1 MTKQELNEKIKVQQ
15 EIISKAKAEINS
27 FVKEYIKSLPIKV
40 GDKCKDS
47 NGKVC
52 WIASIEPRLSSYFSF
67 SLLDVRVN
75 YAKKDGTRSNR
86 PQNPYCDV
94 EELIKI

>member
-1 MTKQELNEKIKVQQ
+1 MTKQELNKKVKVQQ

-40 GDKCKDS
+40 DDKCKDS

-52 WIASIEPRLSSYFSF
+52 WIASIEPTILSSYFG
-67 SLLDVRVN
+67 LVDVRVN

-94 EELIKI
+94 EELINI

>member
-1 MTKQELNEKIKVQQ
+1 MTKQELNEKVKVQQ
-15 EIISKAKAEINS
+15 EIISKAKDDINS
-27 FVKEYIKSLPIKV
+27 FVKEYIKSLPINV
-40 GDKCKDS
+40 DDKCKDS

-52 WIASIEPRLSSYFSF
+52 WIASIEPTRLSSYFG
-67 SLLDVRVN
+67 LVDVRVN

>member
-40 GDKCKDS
+40 NDKCKDS

-52 WIASIEPRLSSYFSF
+52 WIASIEPRSSSYFGF
-67 SLLDVRVN
+67 VDVRVN

-86 PQNPYCDV
+86 PQSPYCDV

>member
-1 MTKQELNEKIKVQQ
+1 MTKQELNEKVKVQQ

-40 GDKCKDS
+40 NDKCKDS

-52 WIASIEPRLSSYFSF
+52 WIASIEPRSSYCFGF
-67 SLLDVRVN
+67 VDVRVN

-86 PQNPYCDV
+86 PQSPYCNV

>member
-1 MTKQELNEKIKVQQ
+1 MTKQELNEKVKVQQ

-40 GDKCKDS
+40 DDKCKDS

-52 WIASIEPRLSSYFSF
+52 WIASIEPRLSSYFD
-67 SLLDVRVN
+67 LVDVRVN

>member
-1 MTKQELNEKIKVQQ
+1 MTKQELNEKVHVQL

-27 FVKEYIKSLPIKV
+27 VVTEYIESLPIKV
-40 GDKCKDS
+40 DDKCKDS

-52 WIASIEPRLSSYFSF
+52 WIASIEPRISVFGYV
-67 SLLDVRVN
+67 DVRVN

-86 PQNPYCDV
+86 SQSPYCKV
-94 EELIKI
+94 EELTKI

>member
-1 MTKQELNEKIKVQQ
+1 MTKQELNEKVKVQQ
-15 EIISKAKAEINS
+15 EIISKAKDDINS

-40 GDKCKDS
+40 DDKCKDS

-52 WIASIEPRLSSYFSF
+52 WIASIEPTRLSSYFG
-67 SLLDVRVN
+67 LVDVRVN

-86 PQNPYCDV
+86 PQSPYCNV

>member
-1 MTKQELNEKIKVQQ
+1 MTKQELNKKVKVQQ

-40 GDKCKDS
+40 DDKCKDS

-52 WIASIEPRLSSYFSF
+52 WIARH
-67 SLLDVRVN
+67 
-75 YAKKDGTRSNR
+75 
-86 PQNPYCDV
+86 
-94 EELIKI
+94 

>member
-1 MTKQELNEKIKVQQ
+1 MTKQELNENVKVQQ

-27 FVKEYIKSLPIKV
+27 FLKEYIKPLPIKV
-40 GDKCKDS
+40 DDKCKDS

-52 WIASIEPRLSSYFSF
+52 WIASIEPRLSSYFG
-67 SLLDVRVN
+67 LVDVRVN

-86 PQNPYCDV
+86 PQSPYCDV

>member
-40 GDKCKDS
+40 DDKCKDS

-52 WIASIEPRLSSYFSF
+52 WIASIEPTRLSSYFG
-67 SLLDVRVN
+67 LVDVRVN

-86 PQNPYCDV
+86 TQNLYCDLN
-94 EELIKI
+94 ELIKI

>member
-1 MTKQELNEKIKVQQ
+1 MTKQELNEKVKVQQ

-52 WIASIEPRLSSYFSF
+52 WIASIEPTRLSSYFG
-67 SLLDVRVN
+67 LVDVRVN

-86 PQNPYCDV
+86 TQNLYCDLK
-94 EELIKI
+94 ELIKI

>member
-1 MTKQELNEKIKVQQ
+1 MTKQELNEKVKVQQ

-40 GDKCKDS
+40 NDKCKDS

-52 WIASIEPRLSSYFSF
+52 WIASIEPSLSYCFGF
-67 SLLDVRVN
+67 VDVRVN

-86 PQNPYCDV
+86 TQNLYCSIK
-94 EELIKI
+94 ELIKI

>member
-1 MTKQELNEKIKVQQ
+1 MTKQELNEKVKVQQ
-15 EIISKAKAEINS
+15 EIISKAKDEINS

-40 GDKCKDS
+40 DDKCKDS

-52 WIASIEPRLSSYFSF
+52 WIASIEPRLSSYFS
-67 SLLDVRVN
+67 LVDVRVN
-75 YAKKDGTRSNR
+75 YAKQDGTRSNR
-86 PQNPYCDV
+86 SQIIYCDV

>member
-1 MTKQELNEKIKVQQ
+1 MTKQELNEKVKVQQ

-27 FVKEYIKSLPIKV
+27 VVKEYIKSLPIKV
-40 GDKCKDS
+40 DDKCKDS

-52 WIASIEPRLSSYFSF
+52 WIASIEPRLSSYFG
-67 SLLDVRVN
+67 LVDVRVN

-86 PQNPYCDV
+86 PQSPYCDV

>member
-1 MTKQELNEKIKVQQ
+1 MTKQELNEKVKVQQ
-15 EIISKAKAEINS
+15 EIISKAKDDINS

-40 GDKCKDS
+40 DDKCKDS

-52 WIASIEPRLSSYFSF
+52 WIASIEPSLSSYFGPV
-67 SLLDVRVN
+67 DVRVN

-86 PQNPYCDV
+86 PQSPYCDV

>member
-40 GDKCKDS
+40 DDKCKDS

-52 WIASIEPRLSSYFSF
+52 WIASIEPTRLSSYFG
-67 SLLDVRVN
+67 LVDVRVN

-86 PQNPYCDV
+86 TQNLYCSIK
-94 EELIKI
+94 ELIKI

>member
-1 MTKQELNEKIKVQQ
+1 MTKQELNEKVKVQQ

-27 FVKEYIKSLPIKV
+27 VVKEYIKSLPIKV
-40 GDKCKDS
+40 DDKCKDS

-52 WIASIEPRLSSYFSF
+52 WIASIEPRLSSYFG
-67 SLLDVRVN
+67 LVDVRVN

-86 PQNPYCDV
+86 LQILYCDV

>member
-1 MTKQELNEKIKVQQ
+1 MTKQELNEKVKVQQ

-40 GDKCKDS
+40 DDKCKDS

-52 WIASIEPRLSSYFSF
+52 WIASIEPRLSSYFD
-67 SLLDVRVN
+67 LVDVRVN

-86 PQNPYCDV
+86 PQIPYCDV

>member
-1 MTKQELNEKIKVQQ
+1 MTKQELNEKVKVQQ
-15 EIISKAKAEINS
+15 EIISKAKDEINS

-40 GDKCKDS
+40 DDKCKDS

-52 WIASIEPRLSSYFSF
+52 WIASIEPRLSSCFNPV
-67 SLLDVRVN
+67 DVRVN

-86 PQNPYCDV
+86 PQILYCDV
-94 EELIKI
+94 KELIKI

>member
-1 MTKQELNEKIKVQQ
+1 MTKQELNEKVKVQQ

-27 FVKEYIKSLPIKV
+27 FVKEYINSLPIKV
-40 GDKCKDS
+40 DDKCKDS

-52 WIASIEPRLSSYFSF
+52 WIDSIEPTRLSSYFG
-67 SLLDVRVN
+67 LVDVRVN

-86 PQNPYCDV
+86 TQNLYCDLN
-94 EELIKI
+94 ELIKI

>member
-1 MTKQELNEKIKVQQ
+1 MTKQELNEKVKVQQ
-15 EIISKAKAEINS
+15 EIISKANAEINS

-40 GDKCKDS
+40 DDKCKDS

-52 WIASIEPRLSSYFSF
+52 WIASIEPRLSSYFGF
-67 SLLDVRVN
+67 VDIRVN

-86 PQNPYCDV
+86 LQSPYCDV

>member
-1 MTKQELNEKIKVQQ
+1 MTKQELNEKIKVQH

-52 WIASIEPRLSSYFSF
+52 WIASIEPSLWSYFNPI
-67 SLLDVRVN
+67 DVRVN

-86 PQNPYCDV
+86 TQNLYCDLK
-94 EELIKI
+94 ELIKI

>member
-1 MTKQELNEKIKVQQ
+1 MTKQELNEKVKVQQ
-15 EIISKAKAEINS
+15 EIISKAKDEINS

-40 GDKCKDS
+40 DDKCKDS

-52 WIASIEPRLSSYFSF
+52 WIASIEPRLSSYFS
-67 SLLDVRVN
+67 LVDVRVN

-86 PQNPYCDV
+86 SQIIYCDV

>member
-1 MTKQELNEKIKVQQ
+1 MTKQELNEKVKVQQ
-15 EIISKAKAEINS
+15 EIISKAKDDINS

-40 GDKCKDS
+40 DDKCKDS

-52 WIASIEPRLSSYFSF
+52 WIASIEPTRLSSYFG
-67 SLLDVRVN
+67 LVDVRVN

-86 PQNPYCDV
+86 PQSPYCDV

>member
-1 MTKQELNEKIKVQQ
+1 MTKQELNEKVKVQQ
-15 EIISKAKAEINS
+15 EIISKAEAEINS
-27 FVKEYIKSLPIKV
+27 VVKEYIKSLPIKV
-40 GDKCKDS
+40 DDKCKDS

-52 WIASIEPRLSSYFSF
+52 WIASIEPRLSSYFG
-67 SLLDVRVN
+67 LVDVRVN

-86 PQNPYCDV
+86 SKSPYCDV

>member
-1 MTKQELNEKIKVQQ
+1 MTKQELNEKVKVQQ

-40 GDKCKDS
+40 DDKCKDS

-52 WIASIEPRLSSYFSF
+52 WIASIEPRLSSYFG
-67 SLLDVRVN
+67 LVDVRVN

-86 PQNPYCDV
+86 PQSPYCDV

>member
-1 MTKQELNEKIKVQQ
+1 MTKQELNEKVKVQQ

-40 GDKCKDS
+40 DDKCKDS

-52 WIASIEPRLSSYFSF
+52 WIVSIEPRLSSYFGF
-67 SLLDVRVN
+67 VDIRVN

-86 PQNPYCDV
+86 LQSPYCDV

>member
-1 MTKQELNEKIKVQQ
+1 MTKQELNKKVKVQQ
-15 EIISKAKAEINS
+15 EIIFKAKAEINS

-40 GDKCKDS
+40 DDKCKDS

-52 WIASIEPRLSSYFSF
+52 WIASIEPRLSSYFD
-67 SLLDVRVN
+67 LVDVRVN

-86 PQNPYCDV
+86 PQIPYCDV

>member
-1 MTKQELNEKIKVQQ
+1 MTKQELNEKVKVQQ

-40 GDKCKDS
+40 DDKCKDS

-52 WIASIEPRLSSYFSF
+52 WIASIEPRLSSYFD
-67 SLLDVRVN
+67 LVDVRVN

-86 PQNPYCDV
+86 PQSPYCDV

>member
-1 MTKQELNEKIKVQQ
+1 MTKQELNEKVKVQQ
-15 EIISKAKAEINS
+15 EIISKAKADINS

-40 GDKCKDS
+40 DDKCKDS

-52 WIASIEPRLSSYFSF
+52 WIASIEPTRLFSYFG
-67 SLLDVRVN
+67 LVDVRVN

-86 PQNPYCDV
+86 PQSPYCDV

>member
-1 MTKQELNEKIKVQQ
+1 MTKQELNEKVKVQQ
-15 EIISKAKAEINS
+15 EIISKAKDDINS

-40 GDKCKDS
+40 DDKCKDS

-52 WIASIEPRLSSYFSF
+52 WIASIEPSLSSYFG
-67 SLLDVRVN
+67 LVDVRVN

-86 PQNPYCDV
+86 PQSPYCDV

>member
-1 MTKQELNEKIKVQQ
+1 M
-15 EIISKAKAEINS
+15 AR
-27 FVKEYIKSLPIKV
+27 FVGLL
-40 GDKCKDS
+40 G
-47 NGKVC
+47 
-52 WIASIEPRLSSYFSF
+52 IEPTILSSYFG
-67 SLLDVRVN
+67 LVDVRVN

>member
-1 MTKQELNEKIKVQQ
+1 MTKQELNEKVKVQQ
-15 EIISKAKAEINS
+15 EIISKAKDEINS

-40 GDKCKDS
+40 DDKCKDS

-52 WIASIEPRLSSYFSF
+52 WIASIEPRLSSYFS
-67 SLLDVRVN
+67 LVDVRVN

>member
-1 MTKQELNEKIKVQQ
+1 MTKQELNEKVKVQQ
-15 EIISKAKAEINS
+15 EIISKAKDEINS

-40 GDKCKDS
+40 DDKCKDS
-47 NGKVC
+47 NGKGC
-52 WIASIEPRLSSYFSF
+52 WIASIEPRLSSYFS
-67 SLLDVRVN
+67 LVDVRVN

-86 PQNPYCDV
+86 SQIIYCDV

>member
-52 WIASIEPRLSSYFSF
+52 WIASIEPRLSSYFD
-67 SLLDVRVN
+67 LVDVRVN
-75 YAKKDGTRSNR
+75 YTKKDGTRSNR
-86 PQNPYCDV
+86 PQSPYCDV

>member
-40 GDKCKDS
+40 DDKCKDS

-67 SLLDVRVN
+67 SLFDRVFLTGLILEVFIYYKN
-75 YAKKDGTRSNR
+75 E
-86 PQNPYCDV
+86 QNS
-94 EELIKI
+94 

>member
-1 MTKQELNEKIKVQQ
+1 MTKQELNEKVKVQQ
-15 EIISKAKAEINS
+15 EIISKANAEINS
-27 FVKEYIKSLPIKV
+27 FIKEYIKSLPIKV
-40 GDKCKDS
+40 DDKCKDS

-52 WIASIEPRLSSYFSF
+52 WIASIEPRLSSYFG
-67 SLLDVRVN
+67 LVDVRVN

-86 PQNPYCDV
+86 SQSPYCNV

>member
-1 MTKQELNEKIKVQQ
+1 MTKQELNEKVKVQQ

-40 GDKCKDS
+40 DDKCKDS

-52 WIASIEPRLSSYFSF
+52 WIASIEPTRLSSYFG
-67 SLLDVRVN
+67 LVDVRVN

-86 PQNPYCDV
+86 LQSPYCDV

>member
-1 MTKQELNEKIKVQQ
+1 MTKQELNEKVKVQQ
-15 EIISKAKAEINS
+15 EIISKANAEINS
-27 FVKEYIKSLPIKV
+27 FVKEYIKSLTIKV
-40 GDKCKDS
+40 DDKCKDS

-52 WIASIEPRLSSYFSF
+52 WIASIEPTRLSSYFG
-67 SLLDVRVN
+67 LVDVRVN

-86 PQNPYCDV
+86 PQSPYCDV